1 MMLPHAFIV
10 FVRRILRFL
19 LRRNLM
25 LPHAFIVFVPVLL
38 WGEPGKALECLDEV
52 TL

>member
-1 MMLPHAFIV
+1 
-10 FVRRILRFL
+10 
-19 LRRNLM
+19 M

-38 WGEPGKALECLDEV
+38 WGEPSKALECLDEV